1 MVKNK
6 ERTNQFNACRALSRT
21 LREHEL
27 FTIQV
32 EKKLLPELGGVMPII
47 MSNSDKLEI
56 CPFDKFIWGRHH
68 HLAFAVVVRL
78 IH

>member
-1 MVKNK
+1 
-6 ERTNQFNACRALSRT
+6 
-21 LREHEL
+21 
-27 FTIQV
+27 
-32 EKKLLPELGGVMPII
+32 MPII